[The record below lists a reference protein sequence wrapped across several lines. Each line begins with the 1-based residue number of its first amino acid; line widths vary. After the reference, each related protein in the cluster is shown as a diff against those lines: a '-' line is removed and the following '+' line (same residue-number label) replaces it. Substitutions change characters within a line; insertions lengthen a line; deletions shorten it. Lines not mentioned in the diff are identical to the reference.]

1 MKKKSDL
8 IIVILFFLF
17 IYGITFANIVTADKN
32 FSEME
37 NRTLAQ
43 KPDLNLK
50 HVLSGE
56 FMEEY
61 ETYITDQFVARDLF
75 VGAKS
80 LGERILGKKIN
91 NDVYFAK
98 DGYLIEQFKEVDEEL
113 LNKNVEA
120 IKNFAT
126 KQEADVLLAII
137 PGSVEI
143 NRDKLYSRLPDI
155 SQKTVIEQIYNNMD
169 DEHITCV
176 DMYQILQQ
184 HKEED
189 IFYRTDH
196 HWTSLGAYYGYQAI
210 SEVVGI
216 NPVPLSDYKETV
228 RSEEFYGTLYSKAGA
243 FWVEPDQMV
252 TYVEENGIEVTKIE
266 GDNLEEGE
274 LYEESK
280 LDEKDKYAMFLGGN
294 QPLALIENSKGGEQ
308 KILII
313 RDSYSDSLAPFLTA
327 HFGEIYLWDFRY
339 NKESVSA
346 FIKEKEIDRVLICY
360 SVDNFCEDTN
370 IAFVLGRE

>member
-1 MKKKSDL
+1 M
-8 IIVILFFLF
+8 
-17 IYGITFANIVTADKN
+17 
-32 FSEME
+32 
-37 NRTLAQ
+37 
-43 KPDLNLK
+43 
-50 HVLSGE
+50 
-56 FMEEY
+56 
-61 ETYITDQFVARDLF
+61 
-75 VGAKS
+75 
-80 LGERILGKKIN
+80 GERILGKKVN
-91 NDVYFAK
+91 NEVYFAK
-98 DGYLIEQFKEVDEEL
+98 DGYLIEQFKEVDENL
-113 LNKNVEA
+113 LDKNIEA

-126 KQEADVLLAII
+126 KQEADVMLAII

-143 NRDKLYSRLPDI
+143 NSDKLYSRLPDI
-155 SQKTVIEQIYNNMD
+155 SQKTIIEQIYGNME

-176 DMYQILQQ
+176 DMYQMLEQ

-210 SEVVGI
+210 SEAIGI
-216 NPVPLSDYKETV
+216 NPIPISDYKETV
-228 RSEEFYGTLYSKAGA
+228 CSEEFYGTLYSKAGA
-243 FWVEPDQMV
+243 FWVKPDQMV
-252 TYVEENGIEVTKIE
+252 TYVEEDGIEVTKIE
-266 GDNLEEGE
+266 GDKLEAGQ

-294 QPLALIENSKGGEQ
+294 QPLALIETSKVGER
-308 KILII
+308 KLLII

-346 FIKEKEIDRVLICY
+346 FIKEKGIDSVLICY